1 LAARWKSTEPCGSLV
16 VRVLCARQK
25 EQAQARSCVSAGN
38 CEKAQDET
46 KVAAVTAA
54 IRRRRSLVQ
63 PYRFG
68 TGTGEFLICKRCGV
82 YIGAI
87 DEAASGTRSVIN
99 INCLEDRAAFTQ
111 QPIPVNRD
119 GEAAGDRLAAARS
132 TFVDGEIH

>member
-1 LAARWKSTEPCGSLV
+1 VRQPSSHPAPLAVALGHAAARL
-16 VRVLCARQK
+16 RLF
-25 EQAQARSCVSAGN
+25 
-38 CEKAQDET
+38 
-46 KVAAVTAA
+46 VTAA
-54 IRRRRSLVQ
+54 RTTSDPHGSVDFHAADWSLVQ

-68 TGTGEFLICKRCGV
+68 TGTAEFLICKRCGV

-119 GEAAGDRLAAARS
+119 GEAAGDRLARRAANW
-132 TFVDGEIH
+132 TPATIHRG